1 MVDPNHPE
9 AAPHGV
15 DEEAPPDDEEPPLD
29 ESAADAGGERDEAA
43 REEGEPR
50 DRQRGRLEGF
60 IPDIVKRTFYA
71 GLGAV
76 FTTEEGIRK
85 IASDLKLP
93 KDVANYLIQQAA
105 ASKDELF
112 RVVGKEL
119 RGFLETVNISGE
131 LQKLLTSLS
140 FEIKTEIRF
149 IPNSERLIGSEPDV
163 KASVRLKRNDKPDD
177 ADPDRDSK
185 SRLRFWRR
193 DEGGTGNTEEPG
205 DEPDPRDKPTTP
217 TK

>member
-1 MVDPNHPE
+1 MASGEHPRDAHPE
-9 AAPHGV
+9 EP
-15 DEEAPPDDEEPPLD
+15 PPDDD
-29 ESAADAGGERDEAA
+29 EAPADARASDEDAPPPENGAA
-43 REEGEPR
+43 HDAHEGEPR
-50 DRQRGRLEGF
+50 DKRGRLEGF

-105 ASKDELF
+105 SSKDELF
-112 RVVGKEL
+112 RVVGKEM

-149 IPNSERLIGSEPDV
+149 IPNDEAIAGV
-163 KASVRLKRNDKPDD
+163 KPEVKVGRMSFRRNKDKDKDD
-177 ADPDRDSK
+177 
-185 SRLRFWRR
+185 
-193 DEGGTGNTEEPG
+193 GGKKPG
-205 DEPDPRDKPTTP
+205 DES
-217 TK
+217 

>member
-1 MVDPNHPE
+1 MANGDDQRDAGMP
-9 AAPHGV
+9 
-15 DEEAPPDDEEPPLD
+15 DDAPPHEGDVHAHDDAPPPPANGARAEREE
-29 ESAADAGGERDEAA
+29 SHGGSRDE
-43 REEGEPR
+43 
-50 DRQRGRLEGF
+50 QRTKGRLESL
-60 IPDIVKRTFYA
+60 IPEIVRRTFYA

-93 KDVANYLIQQAA
+93 KEMANYLIAQAA

-119 RGFLETVNISGE
+119 RGFLESVNISGE

-149 IPNSERLIGSEPDV
+149 IPNDEAIGGVKPDMKV
-163 KASVRLKRNDKPDD
+163 GRMALKRNRGDDKKGGD
-177 ADPDRDSK
+177 K
-185 SRLRFWRR
+185 
-193 DEGGTGNTEEPG
+193 DEG
-205 DEPDPRDKPTTP
+205 
-217 TK
+217 

>member
-1 MVDPNHPE
+1 MATGEQPRDVHAD
-9 AAPHGV
+9 
-15 DEEAPPDDEEPPLD
+15 EAPPDDDEDAPPDAHLEPPPP
-29 ESAADAGGERDEAA
+29 ENGAAAHEAH
-43 REEGEPR
+43 EGAEPNK
-50 DRQRGRLEGF
+50 RGRLEGF

-149 IPNSERLIGSEPDV
+149 IPNDEAIAGVKPDV
-163 KASVRLKRNDKPDD
+163 KVGRMAFRRNK
-177 ADPDRDSK
+177 DRDRDRDDKK
-185 SRLRFWRR
+185 SGDK
-193 DEGGTGNTEEPG
+193 DEG
-205 DEPDPRDKPTTP
+205 
-217 TK
+217 

>member
-15 DEEAPPDDEEPPLD
+15 DEEAPPDDEEAPPD
-29 ESAADAGGERDEAA
+29 ESAAADAGSERDDAAA

-149 IPNSERLIGSEPDV
+149 IPNDEAIAGVKPDV
-163 KASVRLKRNDKPDD
+163 KLGRMAFRRNK
-177 ADPDRDSK
+177 DRDK
-185 SRLRFWRR
+185 DREREREREKERERDRER
-193 DEGGTGNTEEPG
+193 DEKKPG
-205 DEPDPRDKPTTP
+205 DKDAG
-217 TK
+217 

>member
-1 MVDPNHPE
+1 MDPHDAHSEQAPPDENAE
-9 AAPHGV
+9 AQP
-15 DEEAPPDDEEPPLD
+15 EAPPDGDEP
-29 ESAADAGGERDEAA
+29 
-43 REEGEPR
+43 REEK
-50 DRQRGRLEGF
+50 RGRLEGF
-60 IPDIVKRTFYA
+60 IPDIVRRTFYA

-93 KDVANYLIQQAA
+93 KDVANYLIQSAA

-112 RVVGKEL
+112 RVVGREL

-149 IPNSERLIGSEPDV
+149 IPNDEAVAGVKPDIKV
-163 KASVRLKRNDKPDD
+163 GKMSFKRNKDEKKPDKPD
-177 ADPDRDSK
+177 K
-185 SRLRFWRR
+185 SG
-193 DEGGTGNTEEPG
+193 E
-205 DEPDPRDKPTTP
+205 
-217 TK
+217 

>member
-1 MVDPNHPE
+1 MATGGE
-9 AAPHGV
+9 PHDV
-15 DEEAPPDDEEPPLD
+15 HAEEAPLDDEADEAGGHANGEEPPPD
-29 ESAADAGGERDEAA
+29 SAAAP
-43 REEGEPR
+43 EPETEPNR
-50 DRQRGRLEGF
+50 RGRLEGF
-60 IPDIVKRTFYA
+60 IPDIVRRTFYA

-149 IPNSERLIGSEPDV
+149 IPNEQAIGGVKPDV
-163 KASVRLKRNDKPDD
+163 KVGRMSFRRNK
-177 ADPDRDSK
+177 DRDRERDDK
-185 SRLRFWRR
+185 KPGDK
-193 DEGGTGNTEEPG
+193 DEG
-205 DEPDPRDKPTTP
+205 
-217 TK
+217 